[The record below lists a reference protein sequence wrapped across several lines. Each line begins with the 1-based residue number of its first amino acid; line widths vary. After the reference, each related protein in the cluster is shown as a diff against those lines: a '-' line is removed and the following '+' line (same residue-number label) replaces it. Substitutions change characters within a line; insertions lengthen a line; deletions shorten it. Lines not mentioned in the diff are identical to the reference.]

1 MKDEKNGGLFV
12 CCFLLGLC
20 KSRCCLLLGVLGNG
34 GFGWTFVR
42 DCWGAPG
49 LGAKVEGFCC
59 WGACLVLLLVL
70 RCNAATAKVG
80 EIAFVVKN
88 FLA

>member
-1 MKDEKNGGLFV
+1 M
-12 CCFLLGLC
+12 
-20 KSRCCLLLGVLGNG
+20 LGVLGNG

-59 WGACLVLLLVL
+59 WGAWVRTAGQASSGTRLLQKLGRL
-70 RCNAATAKVG
+70 RSW
-80 EIAFVVKN
+80 
-88 FLA
+88 